1 MPDSCA
7 RREGGRILIDGV
19 KMKEQAKGGG
29 VASRPERYLAFSILL
44 LAMGTTITIV
54 QYKVPSIL
62 GPLMENYGMSPQAGS
77 WLMSVFTAV
86 GIFLSIPAGSL
97 AKKAGPKRVL
107 MLGCGVIVLGSVVGA
122 LAGSSLA
129 LIASRLIEGIAFV
142 LVTVAAPLAIEKYVS
157 PDNQGTAN
165 GIWALWICLGS
176 VIGSTATPAVFEAL
190 GMRGTWLLYAAL
202 VAIAAVALAV
212 FMRKMRPVAAPTSEE
227 AGGEKASLRAYLSL
241 LAPRPALFLFAY
253 LVFNIEILA
262 VLSYTP
268 TFLQQSGMDASLSG
282 FASSLPGLLA
292 IASSPLFG
300 KIADRTA
307 RPSRSTWSLSPH
319 PSRRRFS

>member
-1 MPDSCA
+1 MTPA
-7 RREGGRILIDGV
+7 AKAGILIDGV

-122 LAGSSLA
+122 LAGSSLV
-129 LIASRLIEGIAFV
+129 LIASRLVEGIAFV
-142 LVTVAAPLAIEKYVS
+142 LITVAAPLAIEKYVS
-157 PDNQGTAN
+157 PANQDGERHMGTVDLP
-165 GIWALWICLGS
+165 GLRHRVHGDPRC
-176 VIGSTATPAVFEAL
+176 V
-190 GMRGTWLLYAAL
+190 RG
-202 VAIAAVALAV
+202 
-212 FMRKMRPVAAPTSEE
+212 
-227 AGGEKASLRAYLSL
+227 AGDEGGVASLRSL
-241 LAPRPALFLFAY
+241 RCRCRRGPCHAHEGDEA
-253 LVFNIEILA
+253 
-262 VLSYTP
+262 
-268 TFLQQSGMDASLSG
+268 
-282 FASSLPGLLA
+282 
-292 IASSPLFG
+292 
-300 KIADRTA
+300 
-307 RPSRSTWSLSPH
+307 
-319 PSRRRFS
+319 RRRRYF

>member
-129 LIASRLIEGIAFV
+129 LIASRLVEGIAFV

-157 PDNQGTAN
+157 PANQGTAN

-190 GMRGTWLLYAAL
+190 GMRGG
-202 VAIAAVALAV
+202 V
-212 FMRKMRPVAAPTSEE
+212 
-227 AGGEKASLRAYLSL
+227 ASLRSL
-241 LAPRPALFLFAY
+241 RCRCRRGPCHVHEGDEA
-253 LVFNIEILA
+253 
-262 VLSYTP
+262 
-268 TFLQQSGMDASLSG
+268 
-282 FASSLPGLLA
+282 
-292 IASSPLFG
+292 
-300 KIADRTA
+300 
-307 RPSRSTWSLSPH
+307 
-319 PSRRRFS
+319 RRRRYF